1 MYGQTPDTIKIL
13 LEEKAGIYNCPAFI
27 EDDPVQIPHLF
38 SDRENI
44 EISGFLAAMLAW
56 GRRDI
61 IIRKTLDLIR
71 RMDNK
76 PIDFLMNMQDSDLE
90 VFSDFRHRTF
100 SGQDCMFFI
109 RSLQHIYK
117 HGKGLYHC
125 FLEGYSKRNNVQD
138 AILYFRKIFFEI
150 EHPERSRKHIAD
162 PSRGSAAKRINLFLR
177 WMVRRDQV
185 DPGGWE
191 GVSPSKLVVPLDT
204 HMHGISLTLG
214 LTRRKQAD
222 MRTALEI
229 TEAFRTIAPEDPVR
243 YDFALTRPG
252 IRGGRDV
259 ELVDER
265 VS

>member
-27 EDDPVQIPHLF
+27 EYDPVQIPHLF

-177 WMVRRDQV
+177 WMVRKDQNGV
-185 DPGGWE
+185 DFGIWTGINPAD
-191 GVSPSKLVVPLDT
+191 LFIPLDV
-204 HMHGISLTLG
+204 HAGNVARQLG
-214 LTRRKQAD
+214 LLHRKQNDWKAVEELTGVLRELD
-222 MRTALEI
+222 PA
-229 TEAFRTIAPEDPVR
+229 DPVK
-243 YDFALTRPG
+243 YDYALFGLG
-252 IRGGRDV
+252 INKD
-259 ELVDER
+259 L
-265 VS
+265 